1 MEQVLDSDYST
12 SEPSQRY
19 VRLFFDGLNLLL
31 PQHQLHTLEPVSDL
45 QTTAGCE
52 DGVGWITN
60 GGYRWPVYCLSSAL
74 DMMNRCPHGRHICAL
89 VAHQS
94 QAFGLVCEDV
104 DTMPGQDLVSWS
116 LPTCMYTPGTPIN
129 ALALHD
135 GRVYCITTVTDM
147 GGYMERRGCVTVA
160 HPGMGHPQPVNL

>member
-1 MEQVLDSDYST
+1 M
-12 SEPSQRY
+12 P
-19 VRLFFDGLNLLL
+19 RLPD
-31 PQHQLHTLEPVSDL
+31 
-45 QTTAGCE
+45 
-52 DGVGWITN
+52 
-60 GGYRWPVYCLSSAL
+60 
-74 DMMNRCPHGRHICAL
+74 GRHICAL

-104 DTMPGQDLVSWS
+104 DTMPGQDLVSWP
-116 LPTCMYTPGTPIN
+116 LPTCMYTPGMPIN

-160 HPGMGHPQPVNL
+160 HPEMGHPQPVNL